1 MHDDKSSQARLCY
14 PNFIFFLSYKNIK
27 NARHINA
34 SVQVSKIR
42 YLSHRGDKL
51 AASLNTRTS
60 LALGLDL
67 DGSPLPAENYQ
78 LMNYGIGRWRWL

>member
-1 MHDDKSSQARLCY
+1 MSVCIQATPLTVPAGQEGAVTEEYTDR
-14 PNFIFFLSYKNIK
+14 
-27 NARHINA
+27 R
-34 SVQVSKIR
+34 VSKVR
-42 YLSHRGDKL
+42 YLSHRGDML

-78 LMNYGIGRWRWL
+78 LMNYGIGRWRWW